1 MEEKDKLHTE
11 AQMNGNRFLL
21 FNGEI
26 KKTISNVF
34 RIVKEKKES
43 NNLKLSKLQ
52 KYLSKTIVN

>member
-1 MEEKDKLHTE
+1 
-11 AQMNGNRFLL
+11 MNGNRFLL